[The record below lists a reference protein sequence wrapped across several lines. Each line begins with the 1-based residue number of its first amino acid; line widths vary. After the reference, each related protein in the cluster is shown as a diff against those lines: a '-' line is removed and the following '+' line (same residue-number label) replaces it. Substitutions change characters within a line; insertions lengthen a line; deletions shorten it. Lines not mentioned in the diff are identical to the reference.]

1 MGPRYTWIFFVLDR
15 THGFSP
21 DAVDVGSE
29 YCVVYL
35 PSYLLFCCIYFD
47 AWCMT
52 CCPKTRRNSGS
63 LHRVIGEVLVL
74 GLLVMVNK
82 IPHSS
87 YIFSTEV
94 VLEPSTMVWAYHTA
108 VYLVHR
114 SPPAIFLMVSPDVVD
129 NGSEYFVFS
138 LSCVCIHTK
147 YIYTYIYTCKTARL
161 CARNKQQTNVLC
173 ALPRSLGIDY
183 THLIVANHF
192 AFNRS

>member
-147 YIYTYIYTCKTARL
+147 YIYTYIYIYMFSWLCRLVTPSYLLICCIYFDAWRITCCPKRGET
-161 CARNKQQTNVLC
+161 QEV
-173 ALPRSLGIDY
+173 Y
-183 THLIVANHF
+183 TE
-192 AFNRS
+192 